1 MQSIQQ
7 QLKNA
12 SVNGV
17 IHIDK
22 VTAIVAAFDAERTAT
37 VYLLKACERNVGM
50 DLGESINSHVAKMT
64 GGHFNVQEYHAER
77 LPGEQ

>member
-22 VTAIVAAFDAERTAT
+22 VTSIVAAFDAERIET
-37 VYLLKACERNVGM
+37 VDLLKACERNVGM
-50 DLGESINSHVAKMT
+50 DLGESINAHVAKMT
-64 GGHFNVQEYHAER
+64 GGHFNAVEYGYER